1 MAKKTPPERITRAPD
16 DRPLQWSDLDAT
28 GQRVVAAN
36 MANWG
41 KARTTAKR
49 AEATMRSRRASASA
63 ASTDKSLPKKKQA
76 SAERTVG
83 KLDQSL
89 AALEEVSPHLKDT
102 AVTLETAATRRVSL
116 IRGSARRAS
125 QQAPLGL
132 AGGSALRAAG
142 VGWYFDHRQH
152 LNNIASQHSVDEDSI
167 VTASAVMS
175 PSNSPDSEK
184 AAVGALAHMHST
196 NPTLV
201 LSEYAQKKLG
211 VSRSSLT
218 FSELDA
224 KQASLIGSP
233 SLRKHIGGVD
243 QGVLEQ
249 WAKGGTNENMAKAV
263 DVVRGNIHHEDAIN
277 PHSAP
282 KVWSYRDSI
291 SKAIPGS
298 NEHMEYMS
306 RAQTAL
312 FEAPG
317 QTRLDLF
324 GLQSSTEGI
333 LNPTKTTAEDTWEG
347 AVSSG
352 QQLESV
358 GSRRHKQS
366 PAKFVASEKTFTDQ
380 LKKTAVINK
389 KKTSAIA
396 DPRIGANATTH
407 AFHNEA
413 VIRAA
418 SQLSQASGE
427 IIPSVLAQEVPWTE
441 SRRIA
446 SKDKPYE
453 GFISDLESQAKTTRQ
468 DHFNT
473 GRRGSPKQLKLF

>member
-1 MAKKTPPERITRAPD
+1 MAKRNDQAPERVTRAPD
-16 DRPLQWSDLDAT
+16 DRPLQWSDMDEV
-28 GQRVVAAN
+28 GQKVVSSN

-41 KARTTAKR
+41 KAKTTAKK
-49 AEATMRSRRASASA
+49 AKATMLSRRASALA
-63 ASTDKSLPKKKQA
+63 ASTDESLPAKKTAKGMD
-76 SAERTVG
+76 R
-83 KLDQSL
+83 SL
-89 AALEEVSPHLKDT
+89 AALGEVSPHLKDVP
-102 AVTLETAATRRVSL
+102 VTLDTAANRRVQL

-125 QQAPLGL
+125 QQSGLGL
-132 AGGSALRAAG
+132 GGGSALRAAG
-142 VGWYFDHRQH
+142 VGWYFDHRQQ
-152 LNNIASQHSVDEDSI
+152 LNDIASQHGIDEDSI

-175 PSNSPDSEK
+175 PSNSPDREK
-184 AAVGALAHMHST
+184 SAVGALAHMHST
-196 NPTLV
+196 NPTLT
-201 LSEYAQKKLG
+201 LSAHAQKKLG
-211 VSRSSLT
+211 VKRSSLT
-218 FSELDA
+218 FSELTSQ
-224 KQASLIGSP
+224 QASLIGSP
-233 SLRKHIGGVD
+233 SLREHIGGVD
-243 QGVLEQ
+243 KNVLTQ
-249 WAKGGTNENMAKAV
+249 WANGGTNENMAKAV
-263 DVVRGNIHHEDAIN
+263 DVVRGNIHHKDAIN

-312 FEAPG
+312 FELPG

-333 LNPTKTTAEDTWEG
+333 LSPTKSTAEDTWEG
-347 AVSSG
+347 AVTSG

-358 GSRRHKQS
+358 GRRTHKQS
-366 PAKFVASEKTFTDQ
+366 PAKFVASDKAFTDQ

-389 KKTSAIA
+389 KKVSAIA

-418 SQLSQASGE
+418 SQLSDTSGE

-446 SKDKPYE
+446 SKDIPYE
-453 GFISDLESQAKTTRQ
+453 GFISGIDAQAKQSRS

-473 GRRGSPKQLKLF
+473 GKGGSPKQLSLF